1 MLSFAAHI
9 EDWTRSKKKRNML
22 WTKQISSME
31 YRQDFRIWALTL
43 IVNILP
49 EIVLVHDM
57 SRQMVLHFCY
67 VQQTIILSKFLCH
80 KKYYVYFETS
90 FNCTQRRWYCTCM
103 HIIPG
108 QAKIRTSKLLDTNI
122 IYFWKANITS
132 SNGLTPACA
141 NHFLNQSWSR

>member
-1 MLSFAAHI
+1 MKLFSEQNSFHPDTWVHFIPLWWLPQCHASRNLNTMLSFAAHI

-108 QAKIRTSKLLDTNI
+108 
-122 IYFWKANITS
+122 
-132 SNGLTPACA
+132 
-141 NHFLNQSWSR
+141 